1 MLASRLRYNLA
12 VEEMHYI
19 IVPSS
24 ARKMR
29 LEDYL
34 LAHFPLVSKMYLR
47 DLVKLGRCEVN
58 GRHENI
64 GHRLR
69 EQDFIEIIVDA
80 TRGTAM
86 RREEIPL
93 DILHE
98 DNDIIVV
105 VKPAGMLMHPS
116 HREHSGTL
124 LNALAYHVNRER
136 EKGRRGDEE
145 QEVSLSP
152 SLPFSPSSARPGLPH
167 RLDKQTSG
175 LVIVA
180 KNARSHR
187 IISSQFL
194 KKQVVKRY
202 LALVD
207 GVVEHDEGTIEAPIG
222 RYEELKHWSVKADG
236 KHATTRY
243 WRREI
248 IGDRTLLELEPVT
261 GRTNQLRIHCEH
273 LGHPIV
279 GDVSRGGSEHARL
292 CLHAYKL
299 EFRHPT
305 TGEHMSFE
313 REVEFG

>member
-1 MLASRLRYNLA
+1 
-12 VEEMHYI
+12 
-19 IVPSS
+19 
-24 ARKMR
+24 MR
-29 LEDYL
+29 LEDHL
-34 LAHFPLVSKMYLR
+34 LAHFPMVSKMYLR
-47 DLVKLGRCEVN
+47 EQVKLGRCEVN

-64 GHRLR
+64 GYRLR
-69 EQDFIEIIVDA
+69 ERDFIEIIVDDE
-80 TRGTAM
+80 RGTAM

-98 DNDIIVV
+98 DNDLIVV

-116 HREHSGTL
+116 HREQSGTL
-124 LNALAYHVNRER
+124 LNALAYHVNRDA
-136 EKGRRGDEE
+136 G
-145 QEVSLSP
+145 VVL
-152 SLPFSPSSARPGLPH
+152 RPGLPH

-194 KKQVVKRY
+194 KKQVTKRY

-207 GVVEHDEGTIEAPIG
+207 GVLKDDSGVIEAPIG
-222 RYEELKHWSVKADG
+222 RYDELKHWSVKSDG

-243 WRREI
+243 WRRNVYHTPER
-248 IGDRTLLELEPVT
+248 GHPARTLLELEPVT

-273 LGHPIV
+273 IGHPIV
-279 GDVSRGGSEHARL
+279 GDVQRGGSEHTRL

-299 EFRHPT
+299 VFRHPT
-305 TGEHMSFE
+305 TSGMLEFVS
-313 REVEFG
+313 EVEFF

>member
-1 MLASRLRYNLA
+1 
-12 VEEMHYI
+12 MHYI

-24 ARKMR
+24 ASKMR

-34 LAHFPLVSKMYLR
+34 LQHFPLVSKMYLR

-93 DILHE
+93 DILFE
-98 DNDIIVV
+98 DNHLIVV
-105 VKPAGMLMHPS
+105 NKPAGMLMHPS
-116 HREHSGTL
+116 HREQSGTL
-124 LNALAYHVNRER
+124 LNALAFHVNQGEEER
-136 EKGRRGDEE
+136 RRGGKEE
-145 QEVSLSP
+145 KH
-152 SLPFSPSSARPGLPH
+152 SSTPQLISSSTSRRPGLPH

-180 KNARSHR
+180 KNARAHR

-222 RYEELKHWSVKADG
+222 RFEELKHWSVKSDG

-243 WRREI
+243 WRRKIE
-248 IGDRTLLELEPVT
+248 GDRTLLELEPVT

-273 LGHPIV
+273 LAHPIV
-279 GDVSRGGSEHARL
+279 GDVSRGGSEHTRL

-305 TGEHMSFE
+305 TGEQMIFE

>member
-1 MLASRLRYNLA
+1 
-12 VEEMHYI
+12 MHYI
-19 IVPSS
+19 VAPAF

-34 LAHFPLVSKMYLR
+34 LVHFPLVSKMYLR

-64 GHRLR
+64 GYRLR
-69 EQDFIEIIVDA
+69 EHDFIEIIVDA

-98 DNDIIVV
+98 DNDLIVV
-105 VKPAGMLMHPS
+105 HKPAGMLMHPS
-116 HREHSGTL
+116 HREQSGTL
-124 LNALAYHVNRER
+124 LNALAYHVNRDADTIE
-136 EKGRRGDEE
+136 
-145 QEVSLSP
+145 
-152 SLPFSPSSARPGLPH
+152 RPGLPH

-180 KNARSHR
+180 KNARAHR
-187 IISSQFL
+187 MISSQFL

-207 GVVEHDEGTIEAPIG
+207 GIVGDDSGVIEAPIG
-222 RYEELKHWSVKADG
+222 RYDELKHWSVKSDG
-236 KHATTRY
+236 KHATTNY
-243 WRREI
+243 VVRERI
-248 IGDRTLLELEPVT
+248 DGRSPHGSKGVLDPQVKTLLELEPVT

-273 LGHPIV
+273 IGHPIV
-279 GDVSRGGSEHARL
+279 GDRQRGGSEHGRL
-292 CLHAYKL
+292 CLHAFKL
-299 EFRHPT
+299 VFRHPT
-305 TGEHMSFE
+305 TGEMLEFV
-313 REVEFG
+313 REVEFF

>member
-1 MLASRLRYNLA
+1 
-12 VEEMHYI
+12 MHYI

-47 DLVKLGRCEVN
+47 DLVKLGRCNVN

-64 GHRLR
+64 GHRLHER
-69 EQDFIEIIVDA
+69 DFIEIIVDA

-98 DNDIIVV
+98 DNDLIVV
-105 VKPAGMLMHPS
+105 NKPAGMLMHPS
-116 HREHSGTL
+116 HREQSGTL
-124 LNALAYHVNRER
+124 LNALAYHVNRHA
-136 EKGRRGDEE
+136 GG
-145 QEVSLSP
+145 VL
-152 SLPFSPSSARPGLPH
+152 RPGLPH

-180 KNARSHR
+180 KNARAHR

-222 RYEELKHWSVKADG
+222 RYEELKHWSVKSDG
-236 KHATTRY
+236 KHATTHY
-243 WRREI
+243 WRRKIYDTPER
-248 IGDRTLLELEPVT
+248 GHPARTLLELEPVT

-279 GDVSRGGSEHARL
+279 GDASRGGSEHARL

-299 EFRHPT
+299 EFRNPT
-305 TGEHMSFE
+305 TGEQMVFE
-313 REVEFG
+313 REIEFG